1 MMFLEVGVLSVMIW
15 RVTVVV
21 LSEERGEK
29 GMAAGVKRT
38 REEGHWSQDLSLEH
52 SSPHPL

>member
-1 MMFLEVGVLSVMIW
+1 MFLEVGVLSVMIW